1 MSQKGGVHSD
11 KEEMRRYDFFFF
23 FGVDCILGGD
33 MCYVLMM

>member
-11 KEEMRRYDFFFF
+11 KEEMRRYDFFFL
-23 FGVDCILGGD
+23 GVDCILGGD